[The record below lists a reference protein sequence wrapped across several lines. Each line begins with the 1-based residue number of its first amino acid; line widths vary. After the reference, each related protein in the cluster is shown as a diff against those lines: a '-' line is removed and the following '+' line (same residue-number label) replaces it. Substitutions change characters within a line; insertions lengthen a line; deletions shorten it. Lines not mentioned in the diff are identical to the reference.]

1 MRTVCFT
8 SDSHFSQYV
17 LTDQRP
23 FLFTFFHVDFT
34 RRLLKNGFDMT
45 EIVGATLEVL
55 KDKQNREE
63 SIKSKKWDGV
73 NAAIE
78 NTTRTMK
85 KVARRSSLIATA
97 PVRRMNRRGS
107 LASTNNTTVEL
118 STVSNVM
125 KSTKGRRNST
135 MGNVPLNTMSDPV
148 IDGART
154 A

>member
-1 MRTVCFT
+1 M
-8 SDSHFSQYV
+8 
-17 LTDQRP
+17 TD
-23 FLFTFFHVDFT
+23 
-34 RRLLKNGFDMT
+34 
-45 EIVGATLEVL
+45 IVGATLEVL

-107 LASTNNTTVEL
+107 LASTTVEIP
-118 STVSNVM
+118 TATAKDVM
-125 KSTKGRRNST
+125 KSTKGRRNSLFGT
-135 MGNVPLNTMSDPV
+135 VPLSTISDPV